1 MFFVCFKEAVVRG
14 GKRVGGAEVYILCGL
29 VVGTDYRLVVQVLS
43 VNPFTG

>member
-1 MFFVCFKEAVVRG
+1 MVRG
-14 GKRVGGAEVYILCGL
+14 GKGVGGGAEVYILCGL